1 MMRRHW
7 FPKPYADLVQRFRV
21 PGGFLL
27 AAAFLWLA
35 RPSLQSLLLGLPVSI
50 AGLGLRAWAAGHL
63 SKNEELTTSGP
74 YAWLRNP
81 LYLGTL
87 ITGLGLVAAAQSY
100 WLALL
105 FAAAFL
111 LIYLP
116 AIELEE
122 QRLAELFPTFAD
134 YAARV
139 PLLLPRRP
147 SKPSPLPFRW
157 SLYRRNKEYKALLAF
172 LIATAWLTWRTLER

>member
-7 FPKPYADLVQRFRV
+7 FPKPYADLVQRCRV

-35 RPSLQSLLLGLPVSI
+35 RPSLLSLLLGLPVSI

-87 ITGLGLVAAAQSY
+87 ITASGLVVAAQSC

-122 QRLAELFPTFAD
+122 QRLAELFPAFAD
-134 YAARV
+134 YATRV

-147 SKPSPLPFRW
+147 SNPSPLPFRW

-172 LIATAWLTWRTLER
+172 LIAAAWLTWRTL

>member
-21 PGGFLL
+21 PGGFIL
-27 AAAFLWLA
+27 AAAFLWWA
-35 RPSLQSLLLGLPVSI
+35 RPSLPSLVLGVPVSL

-74 YAWLRNP
+74 YGWLRNP

-87 ITGLGLVAAAQSY
+87 IAGAGLVAAARSY
-100 WLALL
+100 CLAVL

-111 LIYLP
+111 LVYLP

-122 QRLAELFPTFAD
+122 QRLAELFPAYPD

-139 PLLLPRRP
+139 PRLLPRP
-147 SKPSPLPFRW
+147 PASPSPLRFRW

-172 LIATAWLTWRTLER
+172 LVAAAWLAWRAL